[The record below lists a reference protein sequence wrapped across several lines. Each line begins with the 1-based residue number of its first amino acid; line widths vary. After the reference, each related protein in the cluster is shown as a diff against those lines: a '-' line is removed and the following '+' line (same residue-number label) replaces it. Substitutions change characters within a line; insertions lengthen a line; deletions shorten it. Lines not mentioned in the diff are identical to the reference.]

1 MTRYLLGCAF
11 ARCTAD
17 LFYRRIVPIALIA
30 VSWAIILAL
39 SGVRF

>member
-30 VSWAIILAL
+30 ALWVIVLAL
-39 SGVRF
+39 WGVRF